1 MSKRN
6 KLRNS
11 KEVNNLATAA
21 VEKKGNL
28 GSAFQPQQVVKTNNI
43 ASVVLEL
50 TSDHFTAT
58 DHNGHKVSIPC
69 DLNGLRVLKLML
81 RAKQLSPQ
89 AKLGSTAVPTQRM
102 IDDFLKNKKLE
113 EEVRE
118 EESYNEIKDLF

>member
-28 GSAFQPQQVVKTNNI
+28 GSAFQPQQVVNTSI
-43 ASVVLEL
+43 TLEL
-50 TSDHFTAT
+50 TSDHFTAI
-58 DHNGHKVSIPC
+58 DHNGHRVSIPC

>member
-1 MSKRN
+1 
-6 KLRNS
+6 
-11 KEVNNLATAA
+11 
-21 VEKKGNL
+21 
-28 GSAFQPQQVVKTNNI
+28 
-43 ASVVLEL
+43 
-50 TSDHFTAT
+50 
-58 DHNGHKVSIPC
+58 
-69 DLNGLRVLKLML
+69 VLKLML